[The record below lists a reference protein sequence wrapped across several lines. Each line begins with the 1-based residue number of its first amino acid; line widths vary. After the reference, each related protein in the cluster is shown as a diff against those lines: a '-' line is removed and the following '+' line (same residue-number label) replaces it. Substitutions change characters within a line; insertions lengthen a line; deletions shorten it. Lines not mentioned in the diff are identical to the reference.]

1 MEALSPTR
9 PAAFSIPEAAAQL
22 SVSRSHIYQLIDRG
36 QVKRVKIG
44 SRSVIPASEI
54 DRLAE
59 EGTGDAQ

>member
-1 MEALSPTR
+1 MEAQSPTR
-9 PAAFSIPEAAAQL
+9 PAAYSIPAAASQL

-44 SRSVIPASEI
+44 GRSVIPASEV

-59 EGTGDAQ
+59 EGTGETE